1 MMTVAVTGNVASG
14 KSLLCRIWAE
24 EGVPVIH
31 ADDLSRDAVE
41 PGTPGLAAVVA
52 EFGAGILD
60 PEGRLDRDALREVV
74 FQDQDARRRL
84 EEILH
89 PVIGARRDRWMR
101 ARRKEGC
108 LLAVAE
114 IPLLYEVG
122 LQGGYDAVVLVH
134 APPEER
140 LRRLKEDR
148 KMEEEEARSIM
159 EAQMPAEEKLDRAD
173 YVVRNDGSRTDL
185 EIRALALLDLLRARA
200 RGVREKGIR

>member
-1 MMTVAVTGNVASG
+1 MMKVAVTGNVASG

-24 EGVPVIH
+24 EGVPVVH

-41 PGTPGLAAVVA
+41 PGTPGLAAIEA
-52 EFGAGILD
+52 EFGAEILD
-60 PEGRLDRDALREVV
+60 AEGRLDRDALREVV

-89 PVIGARRDRWMR
+89 PIIGALRHRWVK
-101 ARRKEGC
+101 ARREEGC
-108 LLAVAE
+108 PLAVAE

-122 LQGGYDAVVLVH
+122 LQEGYDAVVLVH
-134 APPEER
+134 APPEVR
-140 LRRLKEDR
+140 LRRLKEYR
-148 KMEEEEARSIM
+148 NLEGEEARSIM

-185 EIRALALLDLLRARA
+185 ETRALALLDLLRARA
-200 RGVREKGIR
+200 RGVGEEGTR